1 MLPPHQTVFTQS
13 VCKALKS
20 RPTMILHLSTTRRIH
35 RGLVLR
41 TLVRNAST
49 NNNELIA
56 PYVRSAH
63 CTEVFRSEFY
73 KARRSDVTISPRDL
87 DEIIVDFKVRPS
99 ILVGMM
105 EVAGYGLGTVARITP
120 LSCSAIIT
128 KIVEDAAS
136 QQFNDSIR
144 DLSASDEY
152 DNSNDE
158 VKETLKYHRDL
169 NVKQGSSTSAD
180 TIPKSAAEAVF
191 AISAALA
198 ATLSMTKTF

>member
-1 MLPPHQTVFTQS
+1 MLQS
-13 VCKALKS
+13 
-20 RPTMILHLSTTRRIH
+20 TRRIQHVLIH
-35 RGLVLR
+35 RVLVR
-41 TLVRNAST
+41 TLST
-49 NNNELIA
+49 NNNETIA

-120 LSCSAIIT
+120 LSCSTIIT

-144 DLSASDEY
+144 DLSTADDY

-169 NVKQGSSTSAD
+169 NVKHGNSASSDAS
-180 TIPKSAAEAVF
+180 IPKSASESVF
-191 AISAALA
+191 AISAVLA
-198 ATLSMTKTF
+198 ATLSLTKTF

>member
-1 MLPPHQTVFTQS
+1 MFLWSTRSIHS
-13 VCKALKS
+13 KHAL
-20 RPTMILHLSTTRRIH
+20 
-35 RGLVLR
+35 LVQR
-41 TLVRNAST
+41 TLVRNLST
-49 NNNELIA
+49 SNNEIIA

-105 EVAGYGLGTVARITP
+105 EAAGYGLGTVARITP
-120 LSCSAIIT
+120 ISCSTIIT

-144 DLSASDEY
+144 DLSTVDEH
-152 DNSNDE
+152 DDTNDD

-169 NVKQGSSTSAD
+169 NVKHGTSTSPD
-180 TIPKSAAEAVF
+180 QIPKSATEAVF
-191 AISAALA
+191 AISAALS
-198 ATLSMTKTF
+198 ATLSLTKKF

>member
-1 MLPPHQTVFTQS
+1 
-13 VCKALKS
+13 
-20 RPTMILHLSTTRRIH
+20 MILSQTRRI
-35 RGLVLR
+35 RTKSVLR
-41 TLVRNAST
+41 ALVRNVSSS
-49 NNNELIA
+49 NNEVIA

-105 EVAGYGLGTVARITP
+105 EVAGYGLGTMARITP
-120 LSCSAIIT
+120 VPCSTIIT

-144 DLSASDEY
+144 DLSAADAH
-152 DNSNDE
+152 DDTNDD
-158 VKETLKYHRDL
+158 VKETIKYHRDL
-169 NVKQGSSTSAD
+169 NVKHGNSNSSDAIPTSA
-180 TIPKSAAEAVF
+180 TEAVF
-191 AISAALA
+191 AISSALS
-198 ATLSMTKTF
+198 ATLNLTKTF